1 MLLVLVRHVS
11 SLKFEFGIRECPIAL
26 FVPHKI
32 TSAPR
37 AIRSCFSLQAFWV
50 ANISGWTKKAKNTIP
65 PLIATLIFPF
75 PTQKMT
81 DMKTTM
87 VKNSVRKIYFLSK
100 C

>member
-37 AIRSCFSLQAFWV
+37 AIRSCFLLQVFWV
-50 ANISGWTKKAKNTIP
+50 ANIY
-65 PLIATLIFPF
+65 LL
-75 PTQKMT
+75 
-81 DMKTTM
+81 
-87 VKNSVRKIYFLSK
+87 V
-100 C
+100 